1 MENKINEKLRSS
13 NIIWNAS
20 SDYSFKPDIWALDED
35 GQADVYWNFIIGAVH
50 RYYDYKLL
58 ERFFGSLE
66 EHEDYDLYLNLAWLG
81 LENCAYLKGREERP
95 VLKKMRLDYAAK
107 MIQSNISYGDI
118 YGTVKK
124 AHFMKVRG
132 MEPNLTG
139 SELNLLNDLELSQ
152 ELDTQQIVVLMKK
165 IIDDYFGFHAS
176 GEEEFKK
183 KTVRNKMFHFGNKR
197 FALGGN
203 YFHRKIDIGF
213 AEYSG
218 SGEEKA
224 IEKSKLALQWLKF
237 IEKKENNQREYIED
251 CYGIPLLSRQET
263 KTLENKLCTHS
274 HKGCHL
280 HLTRGEFGENSIAK
294 KDTELFKR
302 DALLQRDKNR
312 KYYFSHLARNN
323 NSILRLTDKIKNTL
337 LANLESYRQ
346 YSQAGTLSAGKIW
359 RITYLNDSR
368 IFVKSIKEDMGNLCV
383 DIMLDASASQLR
395 RQEKVATE
403 AFIIAESFTR
413 LNIPV
418 KVYSYCSMRDY
429 TVINIFRDY
438 MEKNK
443 NDNIF
448 RYTASG
454 FNRDG
459 LAVRTA
465 LNMMKD
471 TSCENKILVIL
482 SDGKPNDMQKIYSGS
497 IRNMNTDYSDEAGV
511 KDTAM
516 EVRDGIRDRVSI
528 LCVFT
533 GDDNDMAAAKE
544 IYGRNLARIRMPE
557 RFADIVGVMMG
568 NVLNNLF

>member
-1 MENKINEKLRSS
+1 MGKEINEKLRAS

-20 SDYSFKPDIWALDED
+20 SDYSVKPDIWALDED

-58 ERFFGSLE
+58 EKFFSSLE
-66 EHEDYDLYLNLAWLG
+66 EHEDYDLYLNIAWLG
-81 LENCAYLKGREERP
+81 LENCAYLKGRAERP

-107 MIQSNISYGDI
+107 MIQNNISYGDI
-118 YGTVKK
+118 YGKVKK
-124 AHFMKVRG
+124 AHFMKVLS
-132 MEPNLTG
+132 MEPDLTG
-139 SELNLLNDLELSQ
+139 RELNLLNDLELSQ
-152 ELDTQQIVVLMKK
+152 ELDTQRIVVLMKK
-165 IIDDYFGFHAS
+165 IIADYFGFYAS

-183 KTVRNKMFHFGNKR
+183 KAVRNKMFHFGNKR
-197 FALGGN
+197 FSLGGN
-203 YFHRKIDIGF
+203 YSHRKIDIGF

-218 SGEEKA
+218 SGEEKR
-224 IEKSKLALQWLKF
+224 IEKSKLAFQWLKF
-237 IEKKENNQREYIED
+237 IEKKENNQLEYIEE
-251 CYGIPLLSRQET
+251 CYGIPLLSRKET

-280 HLTRGEFGENSIAK
+280 HLTRGEFGEKSIVK
-294 KDTELFKR
+294 KDVELFKR
-302 DALLQRDKNR
+302 DAILQRDKNR

-337 LANLESYRQ
+337 LANLESYCQ
-346 YSQAGTLSAGKIW
+346 YSQAGTLSAGKVW
-359 RITYLNDSR
+359 RNTYLNDSR
-368 IFVKSIKEDMGNLCV
+368 IFVKNIKEDIGNLCV

-403 AFIIAESFTR
+403 AFIVAESFTR

-471 TSCENKILVIL
+471 TSCENKILIIL

-497 IRNMNTDYSDEAGV
+497 IRSMNTDYSDEAGV

-516 EVRDGIRDRVSI
+516 EVRGGIRDRVSI

-533 GDDNDMAAAKE
+533 GEDDDIAAAKE

-568 NVLNNLF
+568 NVLNNLL